1 MDSLTRRPA
10 QPASCCFLLDVSK
23 LQVGD
28 ILLSRNDALQSNLIR
43 SATGSGFS
51 HAALFVH
58 DGGVLIEAIKTG
70 VKLSSML
77 GRAALTRASIKVL
90 RLKEQIILDKARLAS
105 VAKSHVHKRYS
116 LKGAL
121 LTQIATA
128 RAPTADED
136 RLFCSQLIASAFAQC
151 GVPLS
156 GQPAHLMTPGDLER
170 SDLLVDVTDSVI
182 IHSQVAD
189 LLSVSFIEQHQ
200 EQDLSDFFHQL
211 NMNIATLTQQ
221 ACPFIKPLKLRS
233 LTDICV
239 ALKMGDMLFAPQ
251 QLDELAQA
259 FSEAVG
265 DRLEHFHLRF
275 CSEHQGSF
283 QQPQLMR
290 LFIDDPRTTREQ
302 LLAQLDF
309 LQHAVHAH
317 RASIRVRRQQI
328 EESRQL
334 DLKLAGHPSFAIVR
348 KVEDF
353 FALALETEQALLQS
367 ASSGAEL
374 IRQHLSNSEAPSH

>member
-10 QPASCCFLLDVSK
+10 QPAARCFLLDVSK

-28 ILLSRNDALQSNLIR
+28 ILLSRNDALQSSLIQ
-43 SATGSGFS
+43 SVTGCGFS

-58 DGGVLIEAIKTG
+58 DGGVLIEAIQAG

-77 GRAALTRASIKVL
+77 GRAARARGSIKVL
-90 RLKEQIILDKARLAS
+90 RLKAHIVLDKTQLAS
-105 VAKSHVHKRYS
+105 IAKSHVHKRYW

-121 LTQIATA
+121 LTQVATA
-128 RAPTADED
+128 RSPSADED
-136 RLFCSQLIASAFAQC
+136 RLFCSQLIASTFAEC

-182 IHSQVAD
+182 IPSPVAD
-189 LLSVSFIEQHQ
+189 LLSVNFIEQRQ

-211 NMNIATLTQQ
+211 NMQIATHTHQT
-221 ACPFIKPLKLRS
+221 CPFIKPLKLRS

-239 ALKMGDMLFAPQ
+239 ALKMGHMLFEPQ
-251 QLDELAQA
+251 QLEELAQA
-259 FSEAVG
+259 FSAAVA
-265 DRLEHFHLRF
+265 DHLEHFHRRF
-275 CSEHQGSF
+275 CREHQGSF

-290 LFIDDPRTTREQ
+290 RFIDDPHTTREQ
-302 LLAQLDF
+302 LLAQLEF
-309 LQHAVHAH
+309 LQHATHAH
-317 RASIRVRRQQI
+317 RASIRVRQQQI
-328 EESRQL
+328 EQSRQL
-334 DLKLAGHPSFAIVR
+334 DLKLAGQAPLAIVS

-353 FALALETEQALLQS
+353 FAQALETERALLHS
-367 ASSGAEL
+367 ASTGAEL
-374 IRQHLSNSEAPSH
+374 IRQHLAANEAPTS